1 MAPGWGQ
8 LPHGEHGRCA
18 GRPSVGRS
26 GPQGWAGC
34 SVGTE
39 SLFFAC
45 GLVGAW
51 GPGEPGWALSAP
63 VSAAPAPAAAPAA
76 LLPAAELVHDEEDPE
91 MHQVVAVGNGQVGR
105 SARLA
110 RRAGLPPGTWP
121 GGCWGI
127 RPLWLSPWPG
137 ARLSGTRALGPGNPS
152 VASRPSDSCDPP
164 VRAHSGRSRSPP
176 PALPAPRPQLPS
188 GPPDLL
194 PPPPVPS
201 LRGSC
206 GHPSRPAQ
214 ADGSGLPLGQS
225 VGSMGPRDTPLGCGS
240 SLPERALQ
248 QGRPRGRVRGR
259 PRGVGERGGGDRP
272 GPLPGAPRA
281 AGPWRP
287 PGAEAGARP
296 SSVVL
301 LLALHLSVFTMF
313 GMLLFTGEEVLAAL
327 GAPARRGGPGP
338 VPQGELCRGA
348 LGQRRW
354 GQAGRLPASDQ
365 GQRRPAGSLVSFFK
379 WPVSCRTR
387 QAPVS
392 PGLSLHPSRTGS
404 LRLVLEVFGVTP
416 PPVHLPRQAPLTTS
430 LVSSRGLCPLRL
442 APPSSPSLLPSPRQL
457 AAVRM
462 GLPPVTRPS
471 VPALASPPR
480 AAMVLR
486 VSCPGRGH
494 RPRV

>member
-1 MAPGWGQ
+1 MRRGRQAVAPGWGQ

-127 RPLWLSPWPG
+127 CPLWLSPWPG

-225 VGSMGPRDTPLGCGS
+225 VGSVGPRDTPLGCGS

-259 PRGVGERGGGDRP
+259 PRGVGTVPGRCREPPGRP
-272 GPLPGAPRA
+272 GPGACRVLRPAPALPVSCCCWRCTCLSSPCSGCCSSPGRRYWPRSAPR
-281 AGPWRP
+281 
-287 PGAEAGARP
+287 PGG
-296 SSVVL
+296 
-301 LLALHLSVFTMF
+301 
-313 GMLLFTGEEVLAAL
+313 
-327 GAPARRGGPGP
+327 
-338 VPQGELCRGA
+338 GA
-348 LGQRRW
+348 LGQFPRASSAGELSASGDGAR
-354 GQAGRLPASDQ
+354 QAACP
-365 GQRRPAGSLVSFFK
+365 P
-379 WPVSCRTR
+379 RTR
-387 QAPVS
+387 VSGGLRAVWCLSSNGQCPAAPVGRPS
-392 PGLSLHPSRTGS
+392 PLGFLC
-404 LRLVLEVFGVTP
+404 TP
-416 PPVHLPRQAPLTTS
+416 PGRAPS
-430 LVSSRGLCPLRL
+430 DWCWRSSG
-442 APPSSPSLLPSPRQL
+442 
-457 AAVRM
+457 
-462 GLPPVTRPS
+462 
-471 VPALASPPR
+471 
-480 AAMVLR
+480 
-486 VSCPGRGH
+486 
-494 RPRV
+494 